1 MNAKVESFLNKA
13 MEEKQDREKKYQ
25 YLVMEYAGLL
35 SDEKDYY
42 EVTRKE
48 YIDHP
53 EGSKKEN
60 GKYYLKKPVPM
71 IIADEEFSA
80 VEAAIPKEKL
90 EDFRL
95 KAAGA
100 EIMYEETKKSNAAV
114 FLTALGWLIWIGGLI
129 VSFAGAVVTRTVAG
143 YFGDRTVSEF
153 SFLAFIS
160 AFISYLVS
168 GALCL
173 CAAELFRKLQTIV
186 NLLRRK

>member
-13 MEEKQDREKKYQ
+13 MEEEQDREKKYR

-35 SDEKDYY
+35 SDEKDYC

-48 YIDHP
+48 YYDQP
-53 EGSKKEN
+53 EGKKEN
-60 GKYYLKKPVPM
+60 GKYYLKKPVPLD
-71 IIADEEFSA
+71 IPDEEFSA

-100 EIMYEETKKSNAAV
+100 EIMETGKSNAAV
-114 FLTALGWLIWIGGLI
+114 FLTVLGWLIWIGGLI
-129 VSFAGAVVTRTVAG
+129 ISFAGAGVTRTVAG
-143 YFGDRTVSEF
+143 YFGDRTVKEF

-160 AFISYLVS
+160 AFITYLVS

-173 CAAELFRKLQTIV
+173 CAAELFRKLQAIV